1 MSHNSL
7 NQQGKDGKLS
17 VTATVANSGK
27 VAGKEV
33 AELYVAAPKTK
44 LAKPAYELK
53 AFAKTQLLPAGH
65 SETLQFEVTPQLL
78 ASFDPDRDAWVVE
91 AGDYQLYVAAS
102 SDVSGVKPLT
112 VHVDKEIVVSH
123 TTHGALAMVK

>member
-1 MSHNSL
+1 MHIGSAEVNSA
-7 NQQGKDGKLS
+7 Q
-17 VTATVANSGK
+17 ATTIANSGK

-33 AELYVAAPKTK
+33 VELYVAAPQTK

-53 AFAKTQLLPAGH
+53 AFSKTALLPAGK
-65 SETLQFEVTPQLL
+65 SETVQLKVTPQLL
-78 ASFDPDRDAWVVE
+78 ASFDPSRDEWIVE
-91 AGDYQLYVAAS
+91 AGDYQLYVAPSA
-102 SDVSGVKPLT
+102 DVSKVKPLT